1 MMYCEK
7 YSTGEIML
15 KGCVLNMY
23 EKR

>member
-1 MMYCEK
+1 MYCEK